1 MVYLRNLA
9 LVSRVDDLEGCVT
22 EHIEVIDHPLEL
34 LRLDESLQ
42 LHISRRIVSTIRS
55 INALAVNHIN
65 DSRDDCVVGGASVVA
80 VDEVLKEV
88 IVIAI
93 LHPAQARVLADLWRG
108 VRSQIDEANVTLHKL
123 QSHCSLCARS
133 FAARVGRFQCFDRWA
148 AYKSCR

>member
-1 MVYLRNLA
+1 MALVTHLAPVIGVVVRFNLTLLVALLSTQRFDRHMVYLRNLA
-9 LVSRVDDLEGCVT
+9 LVSRVDDLECSVA

-42 LHISRRIVSTIRS
+42 LHIPRRILSSIRS

-65 DSRDDCVVGGASVVA
+65 DSRDDCVVGGAAVV
-80 VDEVLKEV
+80 EVNQVAEEI

-108 VRSQIDEANVTLHKL
+108 V
-123 QSHCSLCARS
+123 
-133 FAARVGRFQCFDRWA
+133 
-148 AYKSCR
+148 